1 MALHQ
6 GGTSMTGDMTSRV
19 EDYVRL
25 RRSLGYTST
34 TRERSLRAF
43 GRYLDEQGLHGPLP
57 LSISLAWATTTT
69 STDPHNP
76 ARRLAGVRGFL
87 RYLATIDGET
97 DVAPPGYLGSAG
109 PRKPPHIYS
118 AAEVNELVV
127 GAGRLT
133 PIDGLRPHT
142 YATLFGLLACTG
154 LRVTEALSLTC
165 PQVDLAGGV
174 LTVHGKRGRTRLV
187 PLHSS
192 ALTPLR
198 AYAEHRNRHYSRGAD
213 AAFFRTDASAQISYN
228 TAHHAFSQVRR
239 ELGWTTN
246 GRTRQPRIHDLRHTM
261 VVRRI
266 QTWHAEGVDVDA
278 RLPLLATYLGHAE
291 LRSLYW
297 YLSATPEL
305 MRIIGVQ
312 FDAFA
317 TSPGAGV

>member
-1 MALHQ
+1 MALDR
-6 GGTSMTGDMTSRV
+6 GGTTMTGEMTTRV
-19 EDYVRL
+19 ADYVRL
-25 RRSLGYTST
+25 RRSLSYNST

-43 GRYLDEQGLHGPLP
+43 GRYLDEQGLRGPLP

-97 DVAPPGYLGSAG
+97 DVPPPGYLGSVG

-118 AAEVNELVV
+118 SAELTELVV
-127 GAGRLT
+127 GAGRLA
-133 PIDGLRPHT
+133 PVDGLRPHT

-165 PQVDLAGGV
+165 SQVDLTGGV

-187 PLHSS
+187 PLHPT
-192 ALTPLR
+192 AVTPLR
-198 AYAEHRNRHYSRGAD
+198 DYAEHRNRRYGRGD
-213 AAFFRTDASAQISYN
+213 EAAFFRTDASARISYN

-239 ELGWTTN
+239 ELGWTAD
-246 GRTRQPRIHDLRHTM
+246 GRTRQPRINDLRHTM

-266 QTWHAEGVDVDA
+266 QTWHAEGVDVGA

-291 LRSLYW
+291 LRALYW

-305 MRIIGVQ
+305 MRIIGVR

-317 TSPGAGV
+317 TSPWVGV